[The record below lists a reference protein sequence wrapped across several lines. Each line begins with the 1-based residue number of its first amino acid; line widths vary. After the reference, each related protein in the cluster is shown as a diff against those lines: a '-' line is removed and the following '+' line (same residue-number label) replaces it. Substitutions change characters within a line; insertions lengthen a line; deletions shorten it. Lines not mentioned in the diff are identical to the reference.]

1 MQRGRCAEKVWT
13 MSEAVVGYI
22 PILLFFCLAAA
33 LGATMIV
40 LGIFV
45 RPSNPNPVKKI
56 PYECGNIPTGDARGQ
71 VRSRY
76 YLFAMLL
83 VLFDVEVVFL
93 FPWAVNLR
101 ALGLFG
107 FIEMMIFLGVLLLG
121 YVYLWRNRGLEW
133 D

>member
-1 MQRGRCAEKVWT
+1 VRTV
-13 MSEAVVGYI
+13 SEAVVSYI
-22 PILLFFCLAAA
+22 PILLFFGLAAA
-33 LGATMIV
+33 LGVTMLV
-40 LGIFV
+40 LGIIV
-45 RPSNPNPVKKI
+45 RPSSPNPVKKI
-56 PYECGNIPTGDARGQ
+56 PYECGNVPTGDARGQ

-101 ALGLFG
+101 SLGLFG
-107 FIEMMIFLGVLLLG
+107 FIEMMIFLGILLLG
-121 YVYLWRNRGLEW
+121 YVYLWRNGGLEW

>member
-1 MQRGRCAEKVWT
+1 
-13 MSEAVVGYI
+13 MSQTVVSYV
-22 PILLFFCLAAA
+22 PILLFFAIA
-33 LGATMIV
+33 LGLGAVMLV
-40 LGIFV
+40 LGVIV
-45 RPSNPNPVKKI
+45 RPSSPNPVKKI
-56 PYECGNIPTGDARGQ
+56 PYECGNIPVGDARVQ

-83 VLFDVEVVFL
+83 VLFDVEVIFL

-107 FIEMMIFLGVLLLG
+107 FIEMMIFLAILLLG
-121 YVYLWRNRGLEW
+121 YVYLWRNGGLEW